1 VFIDLRVR
9 TAHALKLVLVGPKLD
24 EGLAAEVRQAGLEAE
39 VIVLQAVTDKTLRAL
54 YSMARVFIFPSLEEG
69 FGWPILEAQAC
80 GCPVVTTAREPMTE
94 TGGEAAIY
102 AREGEW
108 TKGVIEV
115 LEMDETRR
123 AALVAAGM
131 ENARRYSV
139 KKMVAAY
146 IEFYRR
152 RQ

>member
-1 VFIDLRVR
+1 MADPGGASVR
-9 TAHALKLVLVGPKLD
+9 
-24 EGLAAEVRQAGLEAE
+24 
-39 VIVLQAVTDKTLRAL
+39 
-54 YSMARVFIFPSLEEG
+54 
-69 FGWPILEAQAC
+69 
-80 GCPVVTTAREPMTE
+80 CPVVTTAREPMTE